1 MEFTVSTTLKCS
13 AEKLYQA
20 WLDSE
25 QHTLMTG
32 GEANVSSEVEGQF
45 TAWDDYISG
54 SNISLIKNQQIKQKW
69 RTVEFSSDEED
80 SILEINFEEKNGK
93 TSVSMTHSNLPKHG
107 MQYKQGWVDNYF
119 EPMKQYFK

>member
-1 MEFTVSTTLKCS
+1 MEFTVSTTLNCS
-13 AEKLYQA
+13 AEKLFRA
-20 WLDSE
+20 WLDSR

-32 GEANVSSEVEGQF
+32 GEAKVSSEINGSF

-54 SNISLIKNQQIKQKW
+54 SNISLIKNQQITQKW
-69 RTVEFSSDEED
+69 RTVEFTPDEED
-80 SILEINFEEKNGK
+80 SILEINFIEKKGI
-93 TSVSMTHSNLPKHG
+93 TTISITHTNLPEHG